1 MGGRP
6 HSGIQSQL
14 RSLDQ
19 QLRAVCLL
27 PRFLSS
33 CFSIPCLLP
42 FFGFLVA
49 SNQSQE
55 LAMVTDESI
64 YNELQASDYNMGR
77 WTAEDPS
84 LRAVQRWLRARRR

>member
-1 MGGRP
+1 
-6 HSGIQSQL
+6 
-14 RSLDQ
+14 
-19 QLRAVCLL
+19 
-27 PRFLSS
+27 
-33 CFSIPCLLP
+33 
-42 FFGFLVA
+42 VA